1 MVARCSETNAWNG
14 IRSFYRDLENSL
26 ECYSEDLPS
35 SAKPMGHKVSSSV
48 IQSINQL
55 WLGLRFTL
63 YSHFFSFLAFV
74 CKGDGGGWF
83 SLFSFTLLVIGRVR
97 SRVHFPDSLFVLLVL
112 QRRRRGGGVFGLGL
126 LSDLVGLLFCYWVF
140 VLLVHYSSILVFIY
154 VIVRTLEN
162 DRTFGRSSTG
172 FWPSWRW
179 AASSHLRPWPAGQK
193 AVPRLHCH
201 RLAGKCATSIHSRD
215 MSFFKSV
222 PVPIFSFNLCINC

>member
-97 SRVHFPDSLFVLLVL
+97 SRVYFPDSLFVLLVL
-112 QRRRRGGGVFGLGL
+112 QPEEEGGGGGLWAGFIIRPGR
-126 LSDLVGLLFCYWVF
+126 SF
-140 VLLVHYSSILVFIY
+140 VLLLSFRVISALFIDSSLYLCYCSNVREWPHLWPKSNWILAVLA
-154 VIVRTLEN
+154 V
-162 DRTFGRSSTG
+162 GRLFPPPPLTCWSESSASSTLSPPC
-172 FWPSWRW
+172 W
-179 AASSHLRPWPAGQK
+179 
-193 AVPRLHCH
+193 
-201 RLAGKCATSIHSRD
+201 
-215 MSFFKSV
+215 
-222 PVPIFSFNLCINC
+222 